1 MKILFVIDKIELKYF
16 EFNDLVTNFWFI
28 KEFLSRGHSV
38 EVTINDYLFIKSAK
52 GYTLS
57 QSAYLKDENI
67 FVEKEKKEF
76 LINDFDVV
84 FFRPDPPVDTDYLSA
99 CSVFDFV
106 DEEKTLLIN
115 NPKSIR
121 DFNEKLH
128 VNLFPDLV
136 PENIVTSSKE
146 LIHDFVRE
154 NEEAVIK
161 PLNDCFGA
169 GVYYL
174 NIHDKNLLTIIDNVT
189 KEGSVHVMVQKFLR
203 SKQGEDKRVLLVGDE
218 VLSECILKLPKENSF
233 KFSEH
238 SDRFFTACSLTPDE
252 RQAAI
257 TVARE
262 LNKRGLFLVGLDMMD
277 DKIIEINV
285 TSPCYFIR
293 EINRNYGMRFED
305 KLMEKIEQL
314 IQTHKKGAYAAIN
327 G

>member
-28 KEFLSRGHSV
+28 KEFLSRDYEV
-38 EVTINDYLFIKSAK
+38 EVTVNSRLFVKSAK
-52 GYTLS
+52 GFAIC
-57 QSAYLKDENI
+57 QSAYLKDKNI
-67 FVEKEKKEF
+67 FLEKEKKEF

-84 FFRPDPPVDTDYLSA
+84 FFRPDPPVDIDYLSA

-106 DEEKTLLIN
+106 DDEKTLLIN

-128 VNLFPDLV
+128 VNLFPSFV

-146 LIHDFVRE
+146 LIHDFVLR

-161 PLNDCFGA
+161 PLNECFGS

-174 NIHDKNLLTIIDNVT
+174 NLHDRNLLTIIDNVT
-189 KEGSVHVMVQKFLR
+189 KKETVHVMVQKFLKSER
-203 SKQGEDKRVLLVGDE
+203 GEDKRVLLVGNE
-218 VLSECILKLPKENSF
+218 VLDECILKLPKENSF

-238 SDRFFTACSLTPDE
+238 ADKFFTSTKLTDKE
-252 RQAAI
+252 REVAK
-257 TVARE
+257 TVAKE
-262 LNKRGLFLVGLDMMD
+262 LNKRGLFLVGLDIMD
-277 DKIIEINV
+277 NKIIEINV

-293 EINRNYGMRFED
+293 EINQNYGIRFQD
-305 KLMEKIEQL
+305 KLMNKIEQL
-314 IQTHKKGAYAAIN
+314 ILTHKKEAYADIH

>member
-1 MKILFVIDKIELKYF
+1 MKILFVIDKTELKYF

-28 KEFLSRGHSV
+28 KEFLLRGYEI
-38 EVTINDYLFIKSAK
+38 EVTINKNLFVKSAK
-52 GYTLS
+52 GFAIT
-57 QSAYLKDENI
+57 QKAYLKDENI
-67 FVEKEKKEF
+67 FLEKEEREF

-84 FFRPDPPVDTDYLSA
+84 FFRPDPPVDVDYLSA

-106 DEEKTLLIN
+106 DDEKTLLIN

-128 VNLFPDLV
+128 VNLFPSLV

-146 LIHDFVRE
+146 LIHDFVLR

-161 PLNDCFGA
+161 PLNDCFGS

-189 KEGSVHVMVQKFLR
+189 KKETVHVMVQKFLK
-203 SKQGEDKRVLLVGDE
+203 SQSGEDKRVLLVGDE
-218 VLSECILKLPKENSF
+218 VLDECILKLPKENSF

-238 SDRFFTACSLTPDE
+238 ADKFFTATELTQKE
-252 RQAAI
+252 KEAAKI
-257 TVARE
+257 VAKE

-277 DKIIEINV
+277 NKIIEINV

-293 EINRNYGMRFED
+293 EINQNYGIRFQD
-305 KLMEKIEQL
+305 KLMNKIETL
-314 IQTHKKGAYAAIN
+314 ILNHKKGAYADIN